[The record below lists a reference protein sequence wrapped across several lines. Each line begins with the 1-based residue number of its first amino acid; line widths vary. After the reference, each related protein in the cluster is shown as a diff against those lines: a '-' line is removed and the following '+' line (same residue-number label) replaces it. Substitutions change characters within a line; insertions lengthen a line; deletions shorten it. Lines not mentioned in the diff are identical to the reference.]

1 MTKAR
6 SILASCL
13 AGSLFTLCAVSSTAM
28 AKQKTITLMQLQ
40 DVHGHIHPHAEIF
53 PDGRKD
59 PHSGGLAKLTTLI
72 NRVRAEVGEEN
83 SMLLAIGDTTH
94 GSTETTFSLG
104 DVLMP
109 WLNGLNI
116 DAFTPGNWDFG
127 YGPRVYRQRF
137 VKDPATGT
145 IGQRIPL
152 APNNRTTIA
161 WMDDVLDN
169 TCNVPGGLDATDYET
184 CHVTAANF
192 PTVAINVYNYN
203 EAAGAANPAQPLGP
217 PLHPGYIVKR
227 VGDVKVG
234 VIGITSD
241 VVPQQAQA
249 FNTGLR
255 FTMGYKELPVAI
267 AAVKAEGAEL
277 IVVLSELGLAKNVQ
291 LVKEFPDIHVMFS
304 GHTHER
310 TPEAIVIDHGNRI
323 SLVTEAGE
331 DSFLGR
337 LDVKISGGKI
347 QKWNWDLLEA
357 DSTVEEDE
365 DVAAYVD
372 DFRKT
377 FVSGPDFKCHTF
389 GTNAFP
395 FGKGHTVCE
404 PMDTVVG
411 YTDVTIQRFDVLED
425 ISNNVMVDAF
435 LDLAQN
441 VDALDSR
448 DRELTDANTLSTT
461 NGFRFDIVIFGK
473 DDKLV
478 GGKRATGA
486 ITLEDLYDYYPIGAA
501 TALAEYTGGRLK
513 LHWEGI
519 LNNVFDPNPYRQR
532 GGWFLGF
539 THNMHFDV
547 RLNDDFPLSISAG
560 KRITRV
566 TIDDGTDAR
575 DPGCT
580 GTPCSGANWDL
591 GNPRKV
597 DDSEIYTLA
606 SCYPHGNPV
615 DEVCRTAGAT
625 NLRFIQG
632 VQETCDMTVAATFN
646 GPAGTVIRNCQLDVT
661 NDENFMVVP
670 PVNDEN
676 IWDPVRFANGG
687 PLFLK
692 VAPDNFV
699 HPVDALRRYLASHDV
714 TLADHGLG
722 RVNAVDGVP
731 ESEFGG
737 PGIVQPTQG
746 AGPAWLKREFI
757 ETKHHH

>member
-1 MTKAR
+1 MTR
-6 SILASCL
+6 VNSVYASCL
-13 AGSLFTLCAVSSTAM
+13 AGGMLALCAGGTSAW
-28 AKQKTITLMQLQ
+28 AKDKEITLMQLQ

-72 NRVRAEVGEEN
+72 NQVRADN
-83 SMLLAIGDTTH
+83 PNNMLLAIGDTTH

-109 WLNGLNI
+109 WLNSLNI

-137 VKDPATGT
+137 TPNTS
-145 IGQRIPL
+145 IEL

-161 WMDDVLDN
+161 WMDGLPGRESQQ
-169 TCNVPGGLDATDYET
+169 CNQAGGLKPYSE
-184 CHVTAANF
+184 CHVTKANF

-203 EAAGAANPAQPLGP
+203 ELAGATNPAQPLGSP
-217 PLHPGYIVKR
+217 VHPGYIVKQ

-249 FNTGLR
+249 FNTGFR
-255 FTMGYKELPVAI
+255 FTMGYKELPLAI
-267 AAVKAEGAEL
+267 ASAKADGAEL
-277 IVVLSELGLAKNVQ
+277 IVVMSELGLAKNVQ
-291 LVKEFPDIHVMFS
+291 LVREFPDIHVMFS

-337 LDVKISGGKI
+337 LDIKLTDSKI
-347 QKWNWDLLEA
+347 QDWNWELIEA
-357 DSTVEEDE
+357 DSSVAEDE
-365 DVAAYVD
+365 DVAEYVD

-377 FVSGPDFKCHTF
+377 FVAGPDFMCHTF
-389 GTNAFP
+389 GVNAFP

-404 PMDTVVG
+404 PMDKPIGKTE
-411 YTDVTIQRFDVLED
+411 VTIQRWNVLED
-425 ISNNVMVDAF
+425 VSNNVMVDAF

-441 VDALDSR
+441 VGALDSKGMP
-448 DRELTDANTLSTT
+448 LTDANTLSTT
-461 NGFRFDIVIFGK
+461 NGFRFDIVIFGEGE
-473 DDKLV
+473 KLTD
-478 GGKRATGA
+478 GSYASGD
-486 ITLEDLYDYYPIGAA
+486 ITVEDLYDYYPIGAA
-501 TALAEYTGGRLK
+501 TGLAEYTGGRLK

-539 THNMHFDV
+539 THNMHFDI

-560 KRITRV
+560 KRITGLS
-566 TIDDGTDAR
+566 IDGQK
-575 DPGCT
+575 
-580 GTPCSGANWDL
+580 L
-591 GNPRKV
+591 
-597 DDSEIYTLA
+597 DDSKTYTLA
-606 SCYPHGNPV
+606 SCYPHGNPI

-632 VQETCDMTVAATFN
+632 VQEDCDH
-646 GPAGTVIRNCQLDVT
+646 PAVFAGGIENCQIDVSSDLNYT
-661 NDENFMVVP
+661 VVD
-670 PVNDEN
+670 PVNSEN
-676 IWDPVRFANGG
+676 IWDPVRFCNGNPACQTG

-692 VAPDNFV
+692 VAPDDFV
-699 HPVDALRRYLASHDV
+699 HPIDALRRYLASNV
-714 TLADHGLG
+714 VNLADHGLG

-731 ESEFGG
+731 ASEFGG
-737 PGIVQPTQG
+737 PGNVQPTQG
-746 AGPAWLKREFI
+746 AGPAWLQREFI
-757 ETKHHH
+757 Q

>member
-1 MTKAR
+1 MTTPR
-6 SILASCL
+6 SLLVSCMAS
-13 AGSLFTLCAVSSTAM
+13 AVFALCATSTASL
-28 AKQKTITLMQLQ
+28 AKGPPGPSQTITLMQLQ

-53 PDGRKD
+53 PDGRMD

-72 NRVRAEVGEEN
+72 NNVRADN
-83 SMLLAIGDTTH
+83 PDNLLLAIGDTTH

-109 WLNGLNI
+109 WLNSLGI

-137 VKDPATGT
+137 TPNTT
-145 IGQRIPL
+145 IEL

-161 WMDDVLDN
+161 WMDGLPGRE
-169 TCNVPGGLDATDYET
+169 TQQCNQAGGLKPYSE
-184 CHVTAANF
+184 CHVTKATF

-203 EAAGAANPAQPLGP
+203 EVAKTMGP
-217 PLHPGYIVKR
+217 PVHPGFVVK
-227 VGDVKVG
+227 KVG
-234 VIGITSD
+234 GVNVGIIGITSD

-255 FTMGYKELPVAI
+255 FTMGYKELPQAI
-267 AAVKAEGAEL
+267 AAAESAGAQI

-291 LVKEFPDIHVMFS
+291 LVREFPEIRVMFS

-310 TPEAIVIDHGNRI
+310 TPQAIEILHNDGKL

-337 LDVKISGGKI
+337 LDLQVSQGQITDYS
-347 QKWNWDLLEA
+347 WDLIEA
-357 DSTVEEDE
+357 DKDVVEDAA
-365 DVAAYVD
+365 VADYVD
-372 DFRKT
+372 EFRKT
-377 FVSGPDFKCHTF
+377 FVAGDDFMCHTF
-389 GTNAFP
+389 GVNAFP

-411 YTDVTIQRFDVLED
+411 HTDVTIQRWNVLED
-425 ISNNVMVDAF
+425 VSNNVMVDAF

-441 VDALDSR
+441 IGAMDSKNR
-448 DRELTDANTLSTT
+448 PLTDANTLSTT
-461 NGFRFDIVIFGK
+461 NGFRFDVVIFGEGEALT
-473 DDKLV
+473 DGTTASGD
-478 GGKRATGA
+478 

-501 TALAEYTGGRLK
+501 TGLAEYTGGRLK

-539 THNMHFDV
+539 THNMHFDIH
-547 RLNDDFPLSISAG
+547 LSDDYPQSISAG
-560 KRITRV
+560 KRIENV
-566 TIDDGTDAR
+566 TIDDGTGTR
-575 DPGCT
+575 GPVCT
-580 GTPCSGANWDL
+580 GTPCAGPNWDQ
-591 GNPRKV
+591 GNPKKI

-606 SCYPHGNPV
+606 SCYPHGNPI

-632 VQETCDMTVAATFN
+632 IQEDCDT
-646 GPAGTVIRNCQLDVT
+646 PAVFAGGIRNCQLDVT
-661 NDENFMVVP
+661 SDANFTIVG
-670 PVNDEN
+670 PVNTQD

-692 VAPDNFV
+692 VAPDDFV
-699 HPVDALRRYLASHDV
+699 HPIDALRRYLATNSV
-714 TLADHGLG
+714 NLADHGLG
-722 RVNAVDGVP
+722 RVVAIEGVP
-731 ESEFGG
+731 VSEYGG

-746 AGPAWLKREFI
+746 AGPEWLKREFV
-757 ETKHHH
+757 E

>member
-1 MTKAR
+1 MTQGNPV
-6 SILASCL
+6 LASCL
-13 AGSLFTLCAVSSTAM
+13 AGSILALCAGSTTAW
-28 AKQKTITLMQLQ
+28 AAHITLMQLQ

-59 PHSGGLAKLTTLI
+59 PQSGGLAKLTTLI
-72 NRVRAEVGEEN
+72 NKVRKEAGEGN

-104 DVLMP
+104 DVMMP
-109 WLNGLNI
+109 WLNGLGI

-137 VKDPATGT
+137 TPNTAL
-145 IGQRIPL
+145 QL

-161 WMDDVLDN
+161 WMDDRLGT
-169 TCNVPGGLDATDYET
+169 TCNVPGGLNATTYES
-184 CHVTAANF
+184 CHVTKATF

-203 EAAGAANPAQPLGP
+203 EAAGATNPAQPLGAP
-217 PLHPGYIVKR
+217 VHPDPDNPQKPNVIVKP
-227 VGDVKVG
+227 VGGVNVG
-234 VIGITSD
+234 IIGITSD

-255 FTMGYKELPVAI
+255 FTMGYKELPDAI
-267 AAVKAEGAEL
+267 ARAKAKGAEL

-291 LVKEFPDIHVMFS
+291 LVKEFPEIGVMFS

-310 TPEAIVIDHGNRI
+310 TPEAIVIDHGDHI

-337 LDVKISGGKI
+337 LDLDVSGGQI
-347 QKWNWDLLEA
+347 MDYEWDLMEA
-357 DSTVEEDE
+357 DSGVEENE
-365 DVAAYVD
+365 AVATYVEE
-372 DFRKT
+372 FRKT
-377 FVSGPDFKCHTF
+377 FLAGPDFQCHTF

-395 FGKGHTVCE
+395 FGTGHTVCE
-404 PMDTVVG
+404 PMDKVIG
-411 YTDVTIQRFDVLED
+411 YTDVTIQRFDALED
-425 ISNNVMVDAF
+425 VSNNVMVDAF

-441 VDALDSR
+441 IHERDSKNNL
-448 DRELTDANTLSTT
+448 LTDANTLSTT

-473 DDKLV
+473 DEELV
-478 GGKRATGA
+478 GGETATGA

-501 TALAEYTGGRLK
+501 VALAELTGGRLK

-547 RLNDDFPLSISAG
+547 QLNDDYPLSISAG
-560 KRITRV
+560 KRITGL
-566 TIDDGTDAR
+566 TIDDGMNGPQKFDESKT
-575 DPGCT
+575 
-580 GTPCSGANWDL
+580 
-591 GNPRKV
+591 
-597 DDSEIYTLA
+597 YTLA

-625 NLRFIQG
+625 NVRFIQG
-632 VQETCDMTVAATFN
+632 KQEKCDH
-646 GPAGTVIRNCQLDVT
+646 PALFAGGIENCQLDVSKD
-661 NDENFMVVP
+661 NKFKVVP
-670 PVNDEN
+670 PDNDEN

-699 HPVDALRRYLASHDV
+699 HPVDALRRYLGVKMIRV
-714 TLADHGLG
+714 TEESHGLG
-722 RVNAVDGVP
+722 RVVVVGADSSDPRRGVP
-731 ESEFGG
+731 VSEYGG

-746 AGPAWLKREFI
+746 VGPAWLKREFVV
-757 ETKHHH
+757 E

>member
-1 MTKAR
+1 MIKAR
-6 SILASCL
+6 PLLVSCL
-13 AGSLFTLCAVSSTAM
+13 AAGLFALCAASSTAF
-28 AKQKTITLMQLQ
+28 AKKPTKPKVKPPRGTVTLIQLQ

-72 NRVRAEVGEEN
+72 NQVRADN
-83 SMLLAIGDTTH
+83 PNNLLLAIGDTTH

-109 WLNGLNI
+109 WLNSLEI

-161 WMDDVLDN
+161 WMDDVLGN
-169 TCNVPGGLDATDYET
+169 TCNVPGGLDATDYES

-217 PLHPGYIVKR
+217 HLHPRYVVKR
-227 VGDVKVG
+227 VGNVKVG
-234 VIGITSD
+234 IIGITSD

-255 FTMGYKELPVAI
+255 FTMGYKELPQAI
-267 AAVKAEGAEL
+267 ADAKADGAEM

-291 LVKEFPDIHVMFS
+291 LVKEFPEIHVMFS

-310 TPEAIVIDHGNRI
+310 TPEPIVIERGRNNI
-323 SLVTEAGE
+323 GIVTEAGE

-337 LDVKISGGKI
+337 LDVKFVGGRI
-347 QKWNWDLLEA
+347 RDWSWDLMEA
-357 DSTVEEDE
+357 DSSVPEDP
-365 DVAAYVD
+365 DVAEYVD
-372 DFRKT
+372 EFRKT
-377 FVSGPDFKCHTF
+377 FVSGPDFQCHTF

-441 VDALDSR
+441 LGELDSKGNL
-448 DRELTDANTLSTT
+448 LTDANTLSTT
-461 NGFRFDIVIFGK
+461 NGFRFDIVIFGNNEVLS
-473 DDKLV
+473 DGSIAD
-478 GGKRATGA
+478 GK

-501 TALAEYTGGRLK
+501 VGLAEYTGGRLK

-560 KRITRV
+560 KRITGL
-566 TIDDGTDAR
+566 TIDDGING
-575 DPGCT
+575 PQK
-580 GTPCSGANWDL
+580 L
-591 GNPRKV
+591 
-597 DDSEIYTLA
+597 DDSKVYTLA
-606 SCYPHGNPV
+606 SCYPHGNPI

-632 VQETCDMTVAATFN
+632 TPETTGPTDIFGNRGLDPN
-646 GPAGTVIRNCQLDVT
+646 GP
-661 NDENFMVVP
+661 FMVVP

-676 IWDPVRFANGG
+676 IWDPTRFANGG

-699 HPVDALRRYLASHDV
+699 HPIDALRRYLATHTV
-714 TLADHGLG
+714 NVAEHGLG

-731 ESEFGG
+731 VSEFGG

-746 AGPAWLKREFI
+746 AGPTWLKREVI
-757 ETKHHH
+757 R